1 MRYYALCQ
9 TQDREYVVLR
19 FSAQTIEEVRNQLPE
34 EYTGVKKVVHVSEK
48 RLIINKNKVTI
59 RF

>member
-9 TQDREYVVLR
+9 TQDREYTVLR
-19 FSAQTIEEVRNQLPE
+19 FSAQTKEEVTNQLPQ
-34 EYTGVKKVVHVSEK
+34 EYTGVKKAVYVSDR
-48 RLIINKNKVTI
+48 RLTIKKNKVTI